1 MTTQTAGHWRTAKR
15 MHNARGQSLIEFAL
29 MMPLAVLM
37 ALGVVE
43 VAYALLDQHIVT
55 KLAREGSNLI
65 SRDTSLQDA
74 GTAMTT
80 MSSPPVDFSDGS
92 SRLIFSVIRVGS
104 TTGTANF
111 GHRVMVARRIMGSLN
126 KPSKL
131 NMAGSGSF
139 GGAPDFEAA
148 NADTNTGL
156 RVTNLPAGLATF
168 PGATIYVTE
177 IYTTHPLITPVDGL
191 SKFGL
196 QVPNILYSI
205 AYF

>member
-1 MTTQTAGHWRTAKR
+1 MARRAR
-15 MHNARGQSLIEFAL
+15 NARGQSLIEFAL

-43 VAYALLDQHIVT
+43 ISYALLDQHIVT

-65 SRDTSLQDA
+65 SRDTSLEAA

-80 MSSPPVDFSDGS
+80 MSTPPVNFSDGS

-104 TTGTANF
+104 TTGTANY

-126 KPSKL
+126 QQTKL
-131 NMAGSGSF
+131 NLAGSGSF
-139 GGAPDFEAA
+139 GGPPDYEAA
-148 NADTNTGL
+148 NSDSNTGL

-177 IYTTHPLITPVDGL
+177 IYTTHPLITPLDNL
-191 SKFGL
+191 SKFGI
-196 QVPNILYSI
+196 QVPSILYSI